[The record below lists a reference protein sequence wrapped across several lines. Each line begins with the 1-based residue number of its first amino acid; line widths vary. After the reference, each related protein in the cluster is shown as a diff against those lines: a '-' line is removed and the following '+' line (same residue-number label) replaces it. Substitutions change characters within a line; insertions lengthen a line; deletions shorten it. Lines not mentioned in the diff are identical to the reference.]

1 MIVVWFANYITYLQ
15 SSPTIFSAG
24 LDILE
29 MYKPDKDRIRAFWT
43 QLQETWLALYGS
55 SVPTAAAINVGSW
68 RSLRDQF

>member
-1 MIVVWFANYITYLQ
+1 
-15 SSPTIFSAG
+15 

-55 SVPTAAAINVGSW
+55 SVPTAAAINVGSSKAP
-68 RSLRDQF
+68 RNPPLKALLYILRDTPPPADAC